1 MFLSWKLMCLELF
14 GMINLGTLEVKS
26 CRPFEE
32 IAKIH
37 VRDSESLNQ
46 GRERIHGCISGSLV
60 TG

>member
-1 MFLSWKLMCLELF
+1 MCLELF